1 MAEVHIGRTVLGMG
15 GTNCYFIYKDDGK
28 TVVFDPGFE
37 GKKLYDRL
45 TEKGLSVSAIVL
57 THGHYDHILGVKELK
72 EAAGCKVY
80 APEAEKQ
87 LLLDVYKNCSAD
99 IGRPCAIEADV
110 FLKDGQEVEIDGIK
124 FTVLLTPGHTA
135 GSACYYFETEKFLIA
150 GDTLFYG
157 SVGRTD
163 LPTGNMGDLAQSL
176 KKKLMVLPEDV
187 VVYPGHG
194 DETTIGDEKQYNP
207 FC

>member
-1 MAEVHIGRTVLGMG
+1 MAEVRIGRTVLGMG
-15 GTNCYFIYKDDGK
+15 GTNCYFTYKDDGK
-28 TVVFDPGFE
+28 AVVFDPGFE
-37 GKKLYDRL
+37 GKRLYDRL
-45 TEKGLSVSAIVL
+45 TEKGLTVCAIVL

-80 APEAEKQ
+80 APEAEDA
-87 LLLDVYKNCSAD
+87 LLRDERKNCSED
-99 IGRPCAIEADV
+99 IGRPCTIEADV
-110 FLKDGQEVEIDGIK
+110 LLQDGEEVDIEGIRFK
-124 FTVLLTPGHTA
+124 VILTPGHTA
-135 GSACYYFETEKFLIA
+135 GSACFYFEDEKFLIA

-163 LPTGNMGDLAQSL
+163 LPTGNMGDLVQSL
-176 KKKLMVLPEDV
+176 KKKLMVLPEET